1 MSEIGKRHDH
11 RREAEI
17 SRDRDSEKK
26 TTKTKAERVR
36 QCHRYGMHRV
46 GVHASKDDTLL
57 NLPLCVFAIEIINT
71 RGCNFVL

>member
-1 MSEIGKRHDH
+1 MQKTE
-11 RREAEI
+11 RERKE
-17 SRDRDSEKK
+17 EKLDK
-26 TTKTKAERVR
+26 EREREKERLPNQAERVR

-57 NLPLCVFAIEIINT
+57 NLPLFVFAIEIINT